1 MLGITATAAGAKQP
15 ILWESCHAG
24 EAAGNCKIPRGIAT
38 DPKNGHLFIADQ
50 KNLRVNEFTA
60 WGEFEKSWGWGVADG
75 SNELQTCES
84 LSGCRVGIAG
94 DGRGQ
99 FNFAGAQ
106 GVATDSGGGIY
117 VADVTN
123 HRVQKFNRD
132 GDFIWMIGRNVNK
145 TKVEAVAPQADRNLC
160 PVDPGDVCQAGSEGT
175 GKSEFSSWTFGSFIA
190 VGPEDALFVADK
202 GRIQQFAVTGV
213 FETEIDLPKDE
224 EVGAL
229 AADPVS
235 GDLYFSYT
243 NLSLLVLTEA
253 NHDVF
258 RLDVDS
264 KAVVSTVEVAI
275 PQALATGPDG
285 SLFVFDEGS
294 TVDLNA
300 NHRSR
305 ILKFSPAGV
314 FEEEVVANASQADQ
328 DEFEFT
334 TGLATGSVC
343 FQGSYDL
350 YLSNSTENS
359 FVKAYGPPPNNLTGK
374 GEVCAPPEEGPTIIS
389 QYASAVG
396 SDNAT
401 LGASINPHFWADTR
415 YFVEYGTA
423 KCSEG
428 GCTTTVPAAP
438 GQLLGAG
445 IVNKPVT
452 TAGIDL
458 TGLSPG
464 TTYYFRFVA
473 ASGGGGPTV
482 GDEGS
487 FITYNAPVA
496 SACPS
501 NQGFRIGAS
510 ASLADCRAYEMVSP
524 IDKEGGD
531 IVGGGGEETGS
542 GLPLSQSSLSGY
554 SFTYSSYRA
563 FGDPSSSP
571 WASQYMARR
580 DSQRG
585 WLNEPISP
593 PQEGAPLSTE
603 IGAVQLDKLFKAFSP
618 DLSVGWN
625 ETITEPVLGP
635 GGVAGY
641 SNLYR
646 RDNDTGSYEACTT
659 AAPIEAEGVKY
670 PPELEGVTPDQ
681 QHAVFKLRAKL
692 TPEASKTVDQLY
704 LCSFEPGGAA
714 IDLVSVL
721 PNGTASA
728 ALDNAVGTPT
738 LAQNS
743 VNRILS
749 YSWLDNAISDDGSRV
764 FWSLV
769 TKAEVPEALY
779 VRVNA
784 TQEQSSFSGGKCNK
798 FFKACTY
805 ALSAPEAGR
814 FWGATPSGSQALFA
828 VEAGPQSGNLYLFD
842 VAKAIAGEEP
852 RTLIAGKTEG
862 VLGVSE
868 DLDRIYFAS
877 RETIGGEGTAG
888 KPNLYLYE
896 AGSTAFIGTLSE
908 IDTNEKEIPSPVS
921 TAPVF
926 HLAHVTEDGGV
937 LVFSSDSPSLAEETA
952 DYENTDLTSGEP
964 ASEIYRYQVGGGL
977 TCLSCDPSGVR
988 PSAAR
993 HIGTKNASKYLAA
1006 ALPTWTSSL
1015 YPGNALSSDGSR
1027 LYFES
1032 FVPLALGDVNGMGDI
1047 YQWELSGTGG
1057 CDEASPTYVEASGGC
1072 LDLISSGQSAW
1083 DSKFM
1088 DASASGD
1095 DVFFTTAES
1104 LVSQDPGSID
1114 AYDARVGGGFPPPPP
1129 PRPDC
1134 EGDCQTLTPPSAD
1147 PPPTSSEFHGPGN
1160 LTEGAKP
1167 KHCRK
1172 GTHKVKRKGKVRCAK
1187 NKKHHKK
1194 HKQGQSGRAGR

>member
-1 MLGITATAAGAKQP
+1 MARPTTSVSSRRAAAVDRLSETKGPSSPIT
-15 ILWESCHAG
+15 
-24 EAAGNCKIPRGIAT
+24 R
-38 DPKNGHLFIADQ
+38 
-50 KNLRVNEFTA
+50 
-60 WGEFEKSWGWGVADG
+60 
-75 SNELQTCES
+75 
-84 LSGCRVGIAG
+84 
-94 DGRGQ
+94 
-99 FNFAGAQ
+99 
-106 GVATDSGGGIY
+106 
-117 VADVTN
+117 
-123 HRVQKFNRD
+123 
-132 GDFIWMIGRNVNK
+132 
-145 TKVEAVAPQADRNLC
+145 
-160 PVDPGDVCQAGSEGT
+160 
-175 GKSEFSSWTFGSFIA
+175 
-190 VGPEDALFVADK
+190 
-202 GRIQQFAVTGV
+202 
-213 FETEIDLPKDE
+213 
-224 EVGAL
+224 
-229 AADPVS
+229 
-235 GDLYFSYT
+235 
-243 NLSLLVLTEA
+243 
-253 NHDVF
+253 
-258 RLDVDS
+258 
-264 KAVVSTVEVAI
+264 
-275 PQALATGPDG
+275 
-285 SLFVFDEGS
+285 
-294 TVDLNA
+294 
-300 NHRSR
+300 
-305 ILKFSPAGV
+305 
-314 FEEEVVANASQADQ
+314 
-328 DEFEFT
+328 
-334 TGLATGSVC
+334 
-343 FQGSYDL
+343 
-350 YLSNSTENS
+350 
-359 FVKAYGPPPNNLTGK
+359 
-374 GEVCAPPEEGPTIIS
+374 
-389 QYASAVG
+389 
-396 SDNAT
+396 
-401 LGASINPHFWADTR
+401 
-415 YFVEYGTA
+415 
-423 KCSEG
+423 
-428 GCTTTVPAAP
+428 
-438 GQLLGAG
+438 
-445 IVNKPVT
+445 
-452 TAGIDL
+452 
-458 TGLSPG
+458 LSPLRAHR
-464 TTYYFRFVA
+464 TK
-473 ASGGGGPTV
+473 ASESVPLPPWPTV
-482 GDEGS
+482 GPTRWS
-487 FITYNAPVA
+487 RRSTKKAATLSVA
-496 SACPS
+496 AEKRPAA
-501 NQGFRIGAS
+501 GFRCLRARS
-510 ASLADCRAYEMVSP
+510 AATPSPTRPTGPSGTRAAPPGPVSTWP
-524 IDKEGGD
+524 A
-531 IVGGGGEETGS
+531 VTRNGGGSTNRS
-542 GLPLSQSSLSGY
+542 
-554 SFTYSSYRA
+554 
-563 FGDPSSSP
+563 
-571 WASQYMARR
+571 RR
-580 DSQRG
+580 RRKG
-585 WLNEPISP
+585 RPCP
-593 PQEGAPLSTE
+593 PRSAPY
-603 IGAVQLDKLFKAFSP
+603 FSP

-1134 EGDCQTLTPPSAD
+1134 EGDCQTLTPPSA
-1147 PPPTSSEFHGPGN
+1147 
-1160 LTEGAKP
+1160 
-1167 KHCRK
+1167 
-1172 GTHKVKRKGKVRCAK
+1172 
-1187 NKKHHKK
+1187 
-1194 HKQGQSGRAGR
+1194 